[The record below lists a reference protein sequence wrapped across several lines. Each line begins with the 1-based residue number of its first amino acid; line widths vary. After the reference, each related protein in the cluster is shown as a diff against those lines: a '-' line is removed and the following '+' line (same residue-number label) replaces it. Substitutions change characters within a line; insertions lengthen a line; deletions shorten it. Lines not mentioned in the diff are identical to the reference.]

1 MPLPVESSDTQFTGI
16 NEAAREE
23 RVKLQVYTVGNRS
36 RLSKNG
42 KTLYKEAS
50 ITVIKI
56 LASRLPSPSKG
67 RDEARASG
75 LSSTVKDECKEWAGK
90 KV

>member
-1 MPLPVESSDTQFTGI
+1 M
-16 NEAAREE
+16 
-23 RVKLQVYTVGNRS
+23 
-36 RLSKNG
+36 
-42 KTLYKEAS
+42 
-50 ITVIKI
+50 VIKI

-90 KV
+90 RVWENKFVYYNLPIKGDLPTSSHYKEEPMAGPLE

>member
-1 MPLPVESSDTQFTGI
+1 M
-16 NEAAREE
+16 
-23 RVKLQVYTVGNRS
+23 
-36 RLSKNG
+36 KNG

-50 ITVIKI
+50 IRVIKI
-56 LASRLPSPSKG
+56 LASRLPSPYKG

-75 LSSTVKDECKEWAGK
+75 LSSIVKDECKEWAGK

>member
-1 MPLPVESSDTQFTGI
+1 M
-16 NEAAREE
+16 
-23 RVKLQVYTVGNRS
+23 
-36 RLSKNG
+36 KNG

-50 ITVIKI
+50 IRVIKI
-56 LASRLPSPSKG
+56 LASRLPSPYKG
-67 RDEARASG
+67 RDEARVSG